1 MPPVNAQ
8 EESDILKQ
16 KKRKIKEYE
25 GPVSNQKHMT
35 VNIPEKKK
43 RKISDYGKNA
53 NDNQQSNGKNDTE
66 LTEIKYEHGISA
78 LRRYNNKTDYRQ
90 LNRFICCVCG
100 RFVIR
105 PIAETNQYDL
115 KILIDNRDH
124 LIKDV
129 LYDLPDSFKFEYGDD
144 FSELNGLVLD
154 ADGFNVIN
162 NKVRFLTQI
171 NVL

>member
-1 MPPVNAQ
+1 M
-8 EESDILKQ
+8 
-16 KKRKIKEYE
+16 
-25 GPVSNQKHMT
+25 
-35 VNIPEKKK
+35 
-43 RKISDYGKNA
+43 
-53 NDNQQSNGKNDTE
+53 
-66 LTEIKYEHGISA
+66 
-78 LRRYNNKTDYRQ
+78 
-90 LNRFICCVCG
+90 CG